1 MTSNCPLCRC
11 WRCTAAA
18 ATSTWSCRAEVTR
31 PTRRCGRSRPTTPSR
46 SWGQTSWRG
55 PRATTRPTSGNFSAR
70 LHSVFNQ
77 SIVQFYGDWGTSVFT
92 DLTPSRINIKFHFA
106 HNVLWLLKVYISC
119 NAFDKISMDIEAQLH
134 NTDLRWRWG
143 NRWEMMTQQL
153 TLRLQFNCT
162 TLLKYPELI
171 NNLEIYNS
179 PITLTASHPDLRVF

>member
-134 NTDLRWRWG
+134 NTDLRWKWG
-143 NRWEMMTQQL
+143 NGWEMMIQHPAAYFALAIQL
-153 TLRLQFNCT
+153 HYSTKISRAHQ
-162 TLLKYPELI
+162 
-171 NNLEIYNS
+171 
-179 PITLTASHPDLRVF
+179 

>member
-1 MTSNCPLCRC
+1 MTSNCPIVQVLEMYSSGGDLHLELPSGGHEAD
-11 WRCTAAA
+11 TAVWQIPPYHTKQVMRANFLA
-18 ATSTWSCRAEVTR
+18 RAESNHTAYIR
-31 PTRRCGRSRPTTPSR
+31 
-46 SWGQTSWRG
+46 WGLT
-55 PRATTRPTSGNFSAR
+55 
-70 LHSVFNQ
+70 VFNQ
-77 SIVQFYGDWGTSVFT
+77 FIVRCYVDWGASVFT

-143 NRWEMMTQQL
+143 NGWEMMTQQL

-179 PITLTASHPDLRVF
+179 PITLAASHPDLRVF

>member
-143 NRWEMMTQQL
+143 NGWEMMTQQL

>member
-11 WRCTAAA
+11 WRCTAAG
-18 ATSTWSCRAEVTR
+18 ATSTWSCPAEVTR

-55 PRATTRPTSGNFSAR
+55 PRATTRPTSGEWG
-70 LHSVFNQ
+70 LMVFNQ
-77 SIVQFYGDWGTSVFT
+77 FIVRFYVDWGASVFT

-143 NRWEMMTQQL
+143 NGWEMMTQQL

-179 PITLTASHPDLRVF
+179 PITLAASHPDLRVF